1 MTDTVNITI
10 NRDDLFSLIAAT
22 DNYRGRWFDNWL
34 ESNNVV
40 DRLVYDRV
48 KELCNT
54 IKEQTG
60 ENAELAA

>member
-1 MTDTVNITI
+1 MNDKITI
-10 NRDDLFSLIAAT
+10 TIDRNDLFSLIVAT
-22 DNYRGRWFDNWL
+22 DNYRSHWFDNWL

-60 ENAELAA
+60 ENTQLAA

>member
-1 MTDTVNITI
+1 MNDKITITI

-22 DNYRGRWFDNWL
+22 DNYRSHWFDNWL

-60 ENAELAA
+60 ENTQLAA

>member
-1 MTDTVNITI
+1 MNDKITI
-10 NRDDLFSLIAAT
+10 TIDRNDLFSLIVAT
-22 DNYRGRWFDNWL
+22 DNYRSHWFDNWL

-60 ENAELAA
+60 ENTELAA